1 MWLVLFG
8 VLFGLLL
15 GGIWIGA
22 ALGITALIIMH
33 FWGGGINLVGSAT
46 FEAINIYALLTLP
59 GFIFMGQIVGESG
72 LSERI
77 YNSVSPLMARFPGK
91 LLHTNV
97 LVCAMFAAVMG
108 SSSANAAVV
117 GSVAIPQ
124 LRERKY
130 SDRLVLGSVAVAG
143 TLGQMI
149 PPSGALIIYG
159 VMADESI
166 AALFAAGTV
175 PGILMALA
183 FMSYIG
189 IKGILTPS
197 IAPAEEKGLPFKA
210 TLLSLLRVWP
220 LVILMVACI
229 APIYAGWCTPVE
241 GAGIGS
247 LAAIIIGST
256 CGKLN
261 WQRIKTSLVQA
272 TETSCMIYFLVIG
285 AMLLAVSLSTLGAP
299 RALVLWVGGLPFS
312 PTVILMLICL
322 MYIMMGCFFDGI
334 SMELVTLPF
343 VIPILASLGFDLLWF
358 GVILV
363 LVIEIGLV
371 TPPVG
376 LNLYVIQGIAGPKTS
391 LTDIFL
397 GSLPFLVITLGTMFL
412 VTALPQ
418 LATIF
423 PQVLGL

>member
-1 MWLVLFG
+1 MWLVLFI

-46 FEAINIYALLTLP
+46 FEAINMYSLLTLP
-59 GFIFMGQIVGESG
+59 GFIFMGQIVGDSG
-72 LSERI
+72 ISGRI
-77 YNSVSPLMARFPGK
+77 YDGTSPIMARFPGK
-91 LLHTNV
+91 LLQTNV
-97 LVCAMFAAVMG
+97 VVCAMFAAVLG

-124 LRERKY
+124 LRKRGY
-130 SDRLVLGSVAVAG
+130 DNRLVLGSVTVAS

-159 VMADESI
+159 VLADQSI
-166 AALFAAGTV
+166 AALFAAGTI
-175 PGILMALA
+175 PGLIMALA

-189 IKGILTPS
+189 IRGVLTPS
-197 IAPAEEKGLPFKA
+197 IAPAEEKGLPFKE
-210 TLLSLLRVWP
+210 TVLSLLGIWP
-220 LVILMVACI
+220 LVVLIVVCI
-229 APIYAGWCTPVE
+229 IPIYAGWCTPVE

-247 LAAIIIGST
+247 LGAIIIGSIF
-256 CGKLN
+256 GKLN
-261 WQRIKTSLVQA
+261 WPRIKESLVQA
-272 TETSCMIYFLVIG
+272 TETSCMIFFLIIG
-285 AMLLAVSLSTLGAP
+285 AMLLAFSLSTLGAP
-299 RALVLWVGGLPFS
+299 RALVNWIGELPFS
-312 PTVILMLICL
+312 PTVIFLLICF
-322 MYIMMGCFFDGI
+322 MYIIMGCFFDGI

-343 VIPILASLGFDLLWF
+343 VVPVLSSLGFDLLWF

-397 GSLPFLVITLGTMFL
+397 GSLPFLVITLGALFL

-423 PQVLGL
+423 PNAIGL